1 MQEHEPELSGA
12 ERELE
17 EALGSLKPAAC
28 ISNTGEL
35 LYRAGFEAG
44 RKRTRPWH
52 IVSGALAAAL
62 ALSLF
67 LRPAPQ
73 IQERIVL
80 VHDQPVEQ
88 RRSSGPD
95 TRLVMHEFP
104 LERSD
109 WWSRLNRIWTAIPQ
123 AAQRDSYFGV
133 EAPAGIAREAQES
146 PLIRQLRMQRTLG
159 VDPADLGGTYRIQSL
174 TSGEHPL

>member
-1 MQEHEPELSGA
+1 MSEHEPELSGA

-17 EALGSLKPAAC
+17 EALASLAPTAPAG
-28 ISNTGEL
+28 NPGDL
-35 LYRAGFEAG
+35 LFRAGFEAG
-44 RKRTRPWH
+44 RRRTRPWRWT
-52 IVSGALAAAL
+52 SGVLAAAL

-73 IQERIVL
+73 IQERVVL
-80 VHDQPVEQ
+80 VQEQ
-88 RRSSGPD
+88 RSQPRQTPAPS

-104 LERSD
+104 LERTD

-123 AAQRDSYFGV
+123 AAQRESYFGV
-133 EAPAGIAREAQES
+133 EAPPGVAHETQEA
-146 PLIRQLRMQRTLG
+146 PLVRQLRMQRTLG
-159 VDPADLGGTYRIQSL
+159 VDPADLGGTYRIQSQ